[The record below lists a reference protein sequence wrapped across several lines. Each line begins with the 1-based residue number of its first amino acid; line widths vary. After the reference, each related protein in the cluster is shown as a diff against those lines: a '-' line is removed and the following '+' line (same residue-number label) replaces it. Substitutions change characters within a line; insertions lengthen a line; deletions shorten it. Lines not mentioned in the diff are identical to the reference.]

1 MPKNK
6 IQVENNIQNNEWKT
20 LHIFGYGETRLVT
33 ELNVQNENVKD
44 VNVNN
49 ENVKRVNFF
58 NGRNYKIS
66 EKNVNTSTLTN
77 AQALIDFVYSKKP
90 IDGNAGILFHAISIV
105 RNTHCIYVP
114 KNNVEN
120 HYVVNYNEIDALLI
134 QNLVDELQLITEE
147 K

>member
-1 MPKNK
+1 MAKNK
-6 IQVENNIQNNEWKT
+6 IQVENTIQNNEWKT

-33 ELNVQNENVKD
+33 ELNVQNQND
-44 VNVNN
+44 NDNDIIL
-49 ENVKRVNFF
+49 FS
-58 NGRNYKIS
+58 GRNYKIS

-77 AQALIDFVYSKKP
+77 AQALIDSVYSKKP
-90 IDGNAGILFHAISIV
+90 IDSNAGLLFHAITIV

-134 QNLVDELQLITEE
+134 QNLVEELQLITEE

>member
-1 MPKNK
+1 MAKNK
-6 IQVENNIQNNEWKT
+6 IQVENTIQNNEWKT

-33 ELNVQNENVKD
+33 ELNVQNQND
-44 VNVNN
+44 NDNDIIL
-49 ENVKRVNFF
+49 FS
-58 NGRNYKIS
+58 GRNYKIS

-77 AQALIDFVYSKKP
+77 AQALIDSVYSKKP
-90 IDGNAGILFHAISIV
+90 IDSNAGLLFHAITIV

-120 HYVVNYNEIDALLI
+120 HYVVKYNEIDALLI

>member
-1 MPKNK
+1 MAKNK
-6 IQVENNIQNNEWKT
+6 IQVENTIQNNEWKT

-33 ELNVQNENVKD
+33 ELNVQNENVQD
-44 VNVNN
+44 VNVDN
-49 ENVKRVNFF
+49 ENVKKVNFF

-77 AQALIDFVYSKKP
+77 AQALIDSVYSKKP
-90 IDGNAGILFHAISIV
+90 IDSNAGLLFHAITIV

-120 HYVVNYNEIDALLI
+120 HYVVKYNEIDALLI

>member
-33 ELNVQNENVKD
+33 ELNVQNQND
-44 VNVNN
+44 NDNGIIL
-49 ENVKRVNFF
+49 F

>member
-33 ELNVQNENVKD
+33 ELNVQNQND
-44 VNVNN
+44 NDNGIIL
-49 ENVKRVNFF
+49 F

-66 EKNVNTSTLTN
+66 EKNVNTNWKQKIKLFMKIFLKVILN
-77 AQALIDFVYSKKP
+77 SKNK
-90 IDGNAGILFHAISIV
+90 S
-105 RNTHCIYVP
+105 
-114 KNNVEN
+114 
-120 HYVVNYNEIDALLI
+120 NYYFI
-134 QNLVDELQLITEE
+134 

>member
-33 ELNVQNENVKD
+33 ELNVQNQND
-44 VNVNN
+44 NDNGIIL
-49 ENVKRVNFF
+49 F

-90 IDGNAGILFHAISIV
+90 IDNNAGLLYHAITIV
-105 RNTHCIYVP
+105 KDIRCMYVS
-114 KNNVEN
+114 KNNLEN
-120 HYVVNYNEIDALLI
+120 NFILKYTEIDSLLI

>member
-33 ELNVQNENVKD
+33 ELNVQNQNQND
-44 VNVNN
+44 NDNGIIL
-49 ENVKRVNFF
+49 FS
-58 NGRNYKIS
+58 GRNYKIS

-90 IDGNAGILFHAISIV
+90 IDNNAGLLYHAITIV
-105 RNTHCIYVP
+105 KDIRCMYVS
-114 KNNVEN
+114 KNNLEN
-120 HYVVNYNEIDALLI
+120 NFILKYTEIDSLLI

>member
-1 MPKNK
+1 MAKNK

-33 ELNVQNENVKD
+33 ELNVQNQND
-44 VNVNN
+44 NDNGIIL
-49 ENVKRVNFF
+49 F